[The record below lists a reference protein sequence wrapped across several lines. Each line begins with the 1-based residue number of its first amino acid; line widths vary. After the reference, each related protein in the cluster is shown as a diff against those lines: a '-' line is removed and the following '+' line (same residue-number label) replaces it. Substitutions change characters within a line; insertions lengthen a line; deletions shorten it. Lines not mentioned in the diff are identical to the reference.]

1 MLFEWD
7 EGKRQANL
15 AKHHIDFQ
23 DAMRVLDGPVFERVD
38 TRQGEERVVAIGSIE
53 GIEIVVVYAT
63 RGQRRRII
71 SARRAYRNERQD
83 YANHSGSPTK
93 GKTDFKRLRRMRD
106 ADIDDSDIPRLDK
119 SFWKTAKLTMPEP
132 KDRLTI
138 RVDHDVVEWLKKAG
152 SGYQTRINAILRSY
166 MKAQLE

>member
-1 MLFEWD
+1 MK
-7 EGKRQANL
+7 GRITRTTSRSQA
-15 AKHHIDFQ
+15 
-23 DAMRVLDGPVFERVD
+23 
-38 TRQGEERVVAIGSIE
+38 
-53 GIEIVVVYAT
+53 
-63 RGQRRRII
+63 
-71 SARRAYRNERQD
+71 
-83 YANHSGSPTK
+83 K

-119 SFWKTAKLTMPEP
+119 SFWKTTKLTMPEP

-166 MKAQLE
+166 MNARLE